1 MTRRTVHF
9 AGHVQGVGFRFMV
22 LQSAHRFPGV
32 TGFVRNLADGRVQLV
47 VEGTDD
53 TTSELVSYVNE
64 RMAGYI
70 DAAEETQSPATGEF
84 RVFEIRR

>member
-1 MTRRTVHF
+1 
-9 AGHVQGVGFRFMV
+9 MV

-32 TGFVRNLADGRVQLV
+32 TGFVRNLNDGRVQLV
-47 VEGTDD
+47 VEGTDE
-53 TTSELVSYVNE
+53 TSAELVAYVNE

-70 DAAEETQSPATGEF
+70 DNTEESASPATGEF